1 MYFGYAVHKGGLIV
15 AHGGS
20 HDEEDKVLAAGHG
33 EYTGWSL
40 ARFPAPGNQSFKGV
54 KAGDVIDLA
63 WRPTFIPPAP
73 LGTVIDM
80 WDNRT
85 VTVAEVTS
93 EDVLIVSQLQSFPPT
108 VKVAYTV
115 KRHVVNGPPSA
126 NEIISAA
133 AGVNADGAVLYRAE
147 EPILKELYRVKDG
160 KFFDLKTNKMA
171 VGIEYGFETKGIV
184 SRMWARVF
192 GGGK

>member
-1 MYFGYAVHKGGLIV
+1 VYFGYAVHKDGLIV
-15 AHGGS
+15 SHGGC

-33 EYTGWSL
+33 DYTGWSL
-40 ARFPAPGNQSFKGV
+40 ARFPVPGNQSFKGV
-54 KAGDVIDLA
+54 KVGDVIDLA

-85 VTVAEVTS
+85 VIVAEATS

-108 VKVAYTV
+108 AKVAYTV
-115 KRHVVNGPPSA
+115 KRHVVNAPPSPE
-126 NEIISAA
+126 EIASALA
-133 AGVNADGAVLYRAE
+133 KAKADGAVLYQAE
-147 EPILKELYRVKDG
+147 EPILKELFRVKDG

-171 VGIEYGFETKGIV
+171 AGFVYGFEAKKGLLG
-184 SRMWARVF
+184 RAWAKMF
-192 GGGK
+192 GG